1 MTPALSDFARMARRR
16 AAMSAVG
23 RILVFAVLL
32 VMSLTFLTPLY
43 LMLAMAFKSSSEL
56 ATTSAWSWPQQF
68 TLENFKTVLTA
79 PAMNF
84 MLFGR
89 NTMFIAVTNT
99 VGVVLSSAMVAY
111 AFARLR
117 FKGRDRLFIIVLAT
131 MMLPG
136 IVTMVPTYV
145 LYARLHW
152 INTFL
157 PLTVPGFL
165 GGGAFN
171 IFMLRQFFMSV
182 PRELDEAAVID
193 GASHWT
199 VFTRIMLP
207 LSTAALA
214 TVGVFTFSGAFRDF
228 MGPLLYLNDPDMKT
242 LEVGLQTYA
251 GLRGERWD
259 LIMAGSVI
267 TTVPLI
273 LLFFVGQ
280 KYFVKGITLTGG
292 K

>member
-1 MTPALSDFARMARRR
+1 MSADISAYAKVARRR
-16 AAMSAVG
+16 AAVAAAG
-23 RILVFAVLL
+23 RILVFVVLIGFS
-32 VMSLTFLTPLY
+32 VMFLTPLY
-43 LMLAMAFKSSSEL
+43 LMLSMAFKSSSEL
-56 ATTSAWSWPQQF
+56 ATTSAWAWPQKF
-68 TLENFKTVLTA
+68 TLENFNTVLTA

-84 MLFGR
+84 VLFGR
-89 NTMFIAVTNT
+89 NTLIIAVTNT
-99 VGVVLSSAMVAY
+99 VGVVLTSAMVAY

-117 FKGRDRLFIIVLAT
+117 FRGRDRLFIIVLAT

-145 LYARLHW
+145 LYAKLHW

-182 PRELDEAAVID
+182 PRELDEAAVLD
-193 GASHWT
+193 GAGHWT
-199 VFTRIMLP
+199 VFSRIMLP

-259 LIMAGSVI
+259 LLMAGSVI

-273 LLFFVGQ
+273 LLFFFGQ
-280 KYFVKGITLTGG
+280 KYFVKGLTLTGG